1 MADRMTKEQR
11 HRCMSHIKGRDTK
24 PGLLVHNFL
33 FITAYNEQ
41 NHVEENKAKMFNLE
55 ESNLPIA
62 AKPTASYGLQ
72 NNR

>member
-41 NHVEENKAKMFNLE
+41 NHVEKNKTKMFNLE